1 MFPHLETSE
10 PALALNGQRAC
21 PVQVPFR
28 AQAREGTS
36 CRKSNMSTSFVLV
49 SPTSPVAGYIGG
61 KRNLSKR
68 ICAIIERTPHSSYA
82 EPFVGMGGIFLRRR
96 RRPRAEAINDISGDV
111 VGLFRCLAE
120 HYPYLVDMLRFR
132 VTSRAEFE
140 RLLGQDPDR
149 LTDLQRAV
157 RFLYVQRLAFGGK
170 VSGRS
175 FGVDASSPARFDVG
189 KLEPMLADLHDRLQS
204 VVIERLPYA
213 DFIRRYDRE
222 GALFYLDP
230 PYWACE
236 TDYGKDVFSRD
247 DFAALAEQLA
257 GIKGKFLM
265 SLNDNEAVR
274 ETFGRFTICAINTTY
289 TVGALSRPAREVLIS
304 NFALPANDD

>member
-1 MFPHLETSE
+1 
-10 PALALNGQRAC
+10 
-21 PVQVPFR
+21 
-28 AQAREGTS
+28 
-36 CRKSNMSTSFVLV
+36 MSTPFVLV

-170 VSGRS
+170 VSGRT
-175 FGVDASSPARFDVG
+175 FGVDASSSARFDVG

-236 TDYGKDVFSRD
+236 TDYGPGVFTRD
-247 DFAALAEQLA
+247 DFASLAEQLA

-265 SLNDNEAVR
+265 SLNDNEGVR
-274 ETFGRFTICAINTTY
+274 ETFGRFTIGAIDTTY
-289 TVGALSRPAREVLIS
+289 TVGALSRSAREVLIS

>member
-1 MFPHLETSE
+1 
-10 PALALNGQRAC
+10 
-21 PVQVPFR
+21 
-28 AQAREGTS
+28 
-36 CRKSNMSTSFVLV
+36 MSTPFVLV
-49 SPTSPVAGYIGG
+49 SPTAPVAGYIGG
-61 KRNLSKR
+61 KRNLAKR
-68 ICAIIERTPHSSYA
+68 ICAIIERTPHASYA

-96 RRPRAEAINDISGDV
+96 IRPRAEAINDISGDIV
-111 VGLFRCLAE
+111 TLFRCLAE

-132 VTSRAEFE
+132 IASRAEFE
-140 RLLGQDPDR
+140 RLLAQDPCT

-170 VSGRS
+170 VRGRA
-175 FGVDASSPARFDVG
+175 FGVDARNSARFDVG

-213 DFIRRYDRE
+213 DFIRRYDHD

-236 TDYGKDVFSRD
+236 KDYGADVFTRA
-247 DFAALAEQLA
+247 DFAALASQLA

-265 SLNDNEAVR
+265 SLNDNEGVR
-274 ETFGRFTICAINTTY
+274 ETFSAFNVAAIETTY
-289 TVGALSRPAREVLIS
+289 TVGVTSRAAREVLIS
-304 NFALPANDD
+304 NYLLPANDN

>member
-1 MFPHLETSE
+1 
-10 PALALNGQRAC
+10 
-21 PVQVPFR
+21 
-28 AQAREGTS
+28 
-36 CRKSNMSTSFVLV
+36 MSTAFVPV
-49 SPTSPVAGYIGG
+49 RPVSPVAGYIGG
-61 KRNLSKR
+61 KRNLAKR

-82 EPFVGMGGIFLRRR
+82 EPFVGMGGIFLRRS

-111 VGLFRCLAE
+111 VTLFRCLAE

-132 VTSRAEFE
+132 VASRAEFE
-140 RLLGQDPDR
+140 RLLGLDPDR

-170 VSGRS
+170 VSGRN
-175 FGVDASSPARFDVG
+175 FGVDAAAPARFDVG
-189 KLEPMLADLHDRLQS
+189 KLEPLLAEIHERLQS
-204 VVIERLPYA
+204 VTIERLPYA

-236 TDYGKDVFSRD
+236 TDYGPGVFSRA
-247 DFAALAEQLA
+247 DFAQLAEQLA

-265 SLNDNEAVR
+265 SLNDNEGAR
-274 ETFGRFTICAINTTY
+274 ECFSSFTVAPIATTY
-289 TVGALSRPAREVLIS
+289 TIGAKARTAGELLIS
-304 NFALPANDD
+304 NYQLADNDD

>member
-1 MFPHLETSE
+1 
-10 PALALNGQRAC
+10 
-21 PVQVPFR
+21 
-28 AQAREGTS
+28 
-36 CRKSNMSTSFVLV
+36 MSTPFVLI
-49 SPTSPVAGYIGG
+49 SPTAPVAGYIGG

-68 ICAIIERTPHSSYA
+68 ICAIIERTPHTSYA

-111 VGLFRCLAE
+111 VTLFRCLAE

-132 VTSRAEFE
+132 VASRAEFE
-140 RLLGQDPDR
+140 RLLAQAPDR

-170 VSGRS
+170 VNGRV
-175 FGVDASSPARFDVG
+175 FGVDARSPARFDVG

-204 VVIERLPYA
+204 VTIERLPYA
-213 DFIRRYDRE
+213 DFIRRYDHE

-236 TDYGKDVFSRD
+236 KDYGKDVFSRD
-247 DFAALAEQLA
+247 DFDALAAQLA

-265 SLNDNEAVR
+265 SLNDNEGVR
-274 ETFGRFTICAINTTY
+274 RTFGDFHISQADTTY
-289 TVGALSRPAREVLIS
+289 TIGSKPRTAREVLIS
-304 NFALPANDD
+304 NYPLPANDN

>member
-1 MFPHLETSE
+1 
-10 PALALNGQRAC
+10 
-21 PVQVPFR
+21 
-28 AQAREGTS
+28 
-36 CRKSNMSTSFVLV
+36 MSTPFVLV

-68 ICAIIERTPHSSYA
+68 VCAIIERTPHTSYA
-82 EPFVGMGGIFLRRR
+82 EPFVGMGGIFLRRKT
-96 RRPRAEAINDISGDV
+96 RPRAEAINDISGDV
-111 VGLFRCLAE
+111 VTLFRCLAE

-132 VTSRAEFE
+132 VASRAEFQ

-170 VSGRS
+170 VSGRT

-213 DFIRRYDRE
+213 DFIRRYDRD

-236 TDYGKDVFSRD
+236 TDYGADVFTRA
-247 DFAALAEQLA
+247 DFAALADQLA

-265 SLNDNEAVR
+265 SLNDNAGVR
-274 ETFGRFTICAINTTY
+274 ETFGRFVIDAIDTTY
-289 TVGALSRPAREVLIS
+289 TVGAESRPAREVLIS
-304 NFALPANDD
+304 NYALRANDN

>member
-1 MFPHLETSE
+1 
-10 PALALNGQRAC
+10 
-21 PVQVPFR
+21 
-28 AQAREGTS
+28 
-36 CRKSNMSTSFVLV
+36 MSTAFVPV
-49 SPTSPVAGYIGG
+49 APISPAAGYIGG

-68 ICAIIERTPHSSYA
+68 ICAIIDRTPHTSYA
-82 EPFVGMGGIFLRRR
+82 EPFVGMGGIFLRRT

-111 VGLFRCLAE
+111 VTLFRCLAE
-120 HYPYLVDMLRFR
+120 HYPYVVDQLRFR
-132 VTSRAEFE
+132 VTSRAEFQ

-157 RFLYVQRLAFGGK
+157 RFLYLQRLAFGGK
-170 VSGRS
+170 VNGRN
-175 FGVDASSPARFDVG
+175 FGVDAAAPARFDVS
-189 KLEPMLADLHDRLQS
+189 KIEPMLADIHDRLQS

-236 TDYGKDVFSRD
+236 TDYGPGVFDRD
-247 DFAALAEQLA
+247 DFAALATQLA

-265 SLNDNEAVR
+265 SLNDNGDVR
-274 ETFGRFTICAINTTY
+274 STFEGFVITPITTTY
-289 TVGALSRPAREVLIS
+289 TVGARATQASEVLIS
-304 NFALPANDD
+304 NFALPCADSSRHNISADNDL